1 MNKRNL
7 FRGLRAMAYAVV
19 LAFIGPT
26 VLTSAFKNQEHAMYI
41 PVLGIAILMCAASI
55 ALGFWGIRLMV
66 KGLFGEEKT
75 HRLPKKD

>member
-41 PVLGIAILMCAASI
+41 PVLGIALLMCAASI

-66 KGLFGEEKT
+66 KGLFGEK
-75 HRLPKKD
+75 

>member
-19 LAFIGPT
+19 LAFTGPA
-26 VLTSAFKNQEHAMYI
+26 VLTSAFKNQEHALYI

-55 ALGFWGIRLMV
+55 ALGFWGIRLLV
-66 KGLFGEEKT
+66 KGLFGEE
-75 HRLPKKD
+75 